1 MLLPRAGR
9 LLCHSCV
16 TTYLQPNMSVFVV
29 DRHPRCFRGCS
40 IHPPAILKCNVQHIL
55 SQTHLALYLIIILM
69 HLFSPWHPLVFVM
82 FILLLISASF
92 LPDMPTLLL
101 LPSSPVGLQYPLL
114 RCISSAL
121 TVRPVA
127 CPRLFVKPS
136 WSRCIPLS
144 LQLPYQ
150 VISLSNEILL
160 KLVGSSFL

>member
-1 MLLPRAGR
+1 MPFGQPIYCHQYMCDNVYFALFCGKPAVVSLFICLLRTGPP
-9 LLCHSCV
+9 LCYPCA

-29 DRHPRCFRGCS
+29 GRHPRCFRGCS

-55 SQTHLALYLIIILM
+55 SQTHLALYLIIILV

-114 RCISSAL
+114 
-121 TVRPVA
+121 
-127 CPRLFVKPS
+127 
-136 WSRCIPLS
+136 
-144 LQLPYQ
+144 
-150 VISLSNEILL
+150 
-160 KLVGSSFL
+160 